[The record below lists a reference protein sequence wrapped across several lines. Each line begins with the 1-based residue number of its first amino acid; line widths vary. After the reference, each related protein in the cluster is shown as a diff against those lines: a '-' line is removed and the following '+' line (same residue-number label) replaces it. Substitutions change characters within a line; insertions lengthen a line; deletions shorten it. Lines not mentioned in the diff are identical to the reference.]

1 MLKELLTSQTRVK
14 LLTNFLLNPDR
25 EFFIRQLTRELD
37 EQINS
42 IRRELDNLKKLG
54 LLKAHMKNRK
64 KYYYVNKNF
73 IVYNELRSIIIKS
86 VNTKENIIKKIAKLG
101 KVEFLLLSG
110 IFVDKDSPVDML
122 IVGDIEREKL
132 QDFLDSLESKRP
144 IKYSILTKDDFLY
157 RIKCNDKFTKEL
169 IKDTENII
177 GVNKVDYKLSAGL
190 RSGNSL

>member
-1 MLKELLTSQTRVK
+1 MLKQLFTSQARAK
-14 LLTNFLLNPDR
+14 LLTNFLLNPDK

-42 IRRELDNLKKLG
+42 IRRELDNLKRLG
-54 LLKAHMKNRK
+54 LLRARMKNRK
-64 KYYYVNKNF
+64 KYYVVNKNY
-73 IVYNELRSIIIKS
+73 IIYNELRSIIIKS
-86 VNTKENIIKKIAKLG
+86 VNTRENIIKKITKLG
-101 KVEFLLLSG
+101 RVDFLLLSG

-144 IKYSILTKDDFLY
+144 IKYSILTRDDFLY

-177 GVNKVDYKLSAGL
+177 GVNKIDYKLSA
-190 RSGNSL
+190 